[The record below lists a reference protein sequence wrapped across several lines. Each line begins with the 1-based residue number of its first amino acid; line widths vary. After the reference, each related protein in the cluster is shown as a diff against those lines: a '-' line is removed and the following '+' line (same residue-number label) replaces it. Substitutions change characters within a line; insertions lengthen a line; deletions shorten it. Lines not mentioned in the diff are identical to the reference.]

1 MATSRKSTFLMGCLL
16 LLATVLQACGPAAPS
31 NVTPVVSPTPTMT
44 LTPRPTYT
52 PVPTWTPTPGA
63 TPTPTETATPTPTE
77 DPNRPPLPLVP
88 TVYITGTPV
97 LSPTIPVPTEMPL
110 LSQPRGTINVLLLG
124 GDSRT
129 GGIGNTDVMMI
140 ASIYPDIPAAT
151 LISIPRDYYAW
162 IPNWGFDKINTT
174 YGRGSQINY
183 PGGGIALLK
192 AMIRYNFGIPIH
204 YYAMVNFDGFKT
216 AVDALGGIDVIVEC
230 PYHETFPDEEAENET
245 KTTDIDLE
253 PGLHRLDGKF
263 ALWYVRGRHTYSGG
277 SDFDRLRR
285 QQLVVRAMFKRA
297 TVKNVFSNVP
307 QLWNTY
313 KKNVKTD
320 LDLPMLLYLASVGS
334 KMSTSDIKSRFI
346 GKEIVRG
353 WTAPNGG
360 AVQVPD
366 YDKLYE
372 FLREAIQPPLSNR
385 AGQRRFTV
393 EVINASAKRE
403 WELVA
408 AERLEMEGFIVASTT
423 IDRSKSYSRVTV
435 IDHTTTSKGSQ
446 IYKLKRLY
454 SLADTDIIAAPDAN
468 SPVDYTII
476 LGANYN
482 PCVGTGTAVW
492 RSTPTPTPT
501 PTATPTATPT
511 PTPTPTQ
518 GPTSTPSPLPSPTVT
533 ATPVPSATATPV
545 LPTPTSEPPTPA
557 P

>member
-1 MATSRKSTFLMGCLL
+1 MDARKKMMIGFGLWLVVV
-16 LLATVLQACGPAAPS
+16 TVLQGCAPAA
-31 NVTPVVSPTPTMT
+31 TPTSSPTPTTPTPT

-77 DPNRPPLPLVP
+77 DPNRPPLPWVP

-124 GDSRT
+124 T
-129 GGIGNTDVMMI
+129 GSPPGLMDVIMI
-140 ASIYPDIPAAT
+140 ASIYPDVPGVT
-151 LISIPRDYYAW
+151 LLSIPRDYYAW
-162 IPNWGFDKINTT
+162 IPMWGFDKINTS
-174 YGRGSQINY
+174 YSRASKVNY
-183 PGGGIALLK
+183 PGGGMALMK
-192 AMIRYNFGIPIH
+192 ATIRYNFGIPIH
-204 YYAMVNFDGFKT
+204 YYAMVDFDGFKT

-263 ALWYVRGRHTYSGG
+263 ALWYVRGRHSYSGG

-285 QQLVVRAMFKRA
+285 QQLVIRAMFKRA
-297 TVKNVFSNVP
+297 TVKNVFANVP

-313 KKNVKTD
+313 KKSVKTD
-320 LDLPMLLYLASVGS
+320 FDLPMLLYLASVGS
-334 KMSTSDIKSRFI
+334 KLSTTDIKSRFI
-346 GKEIVRG
+346 GKDIVRG

-366 YDKLYE
+366 YDKLYD

-385 AGQRRFTV
+385 AGQRRLTV
-393 EVINASAKRE
+393 EVINASAARE

-408 AERLEMEGFIVASTT
+408 AERLEMEGFIVASAT
-423 IDRSKSYSRVTV
+423 IDRSKYYARVTV
-435 IDHTTTSKGSQ
+435 IDHTTTTKGSQ

-454 SLADTDIIAAPDAN
+454 GLSDKDIIAAPDAN

-476 LGANYN
+476 LGGNYN
-482 PCVGTGTAVW
+482 PCIGTGTATW

-501 PTATPTATPT
+501 ATATPTPTATPT
-511 PTPTPTQ
+511 LTPSPIPTFSPTPTGLPTPTFTPLPTASPIPTESPTPTP
-518 GPTSTPSPLPSPTVT
+518 
-533 ATPVPSATATPV
+533 
-545 LPTPTSEPPTPA
+545 
-557 P
+557 